1 MIPIRSKITEAMR
14 RPDCIMGVTG
24 DGGGS
29 WLSPITADGAQPT
42 TLPAAAGQP
51 WAIGS
56 GILKNY
62 GLDSLFEFHG
72 VANASCGSALDMQGY
87 GGDFSF
93 FVDCE
98 IDTPPS
104 SQSGAWYLPFLCQ
117 GLLTSY
123 LGYSTGF
130 AFRKASATANWQI
143 YGAVSSGSG
152 QVYSVY
158 ALTPTEAVGRHHI
171 ALVRDATAG
180 TLSCYWRGIKRHT
193 ATNTIVSS
201 PLNPAIRSGYGAERG
216 IAIGAGA
223 TTGVLYPGT
232 YRVHAAAVFNRA
244 LSAEEIAYLS

>member
-1 MIPIRSKITEAMR
+1 MNDKIRKAMM
-14 RPDCIMGVTG
+14 RPDCIMGVVP
-24 DGGGS
+24 DNGGS
-29 WLSPITADGAQPT
+29 WLSSITEDGAQPT
-42 TLPAAAGQP
+42 TLPATSGQP

-56 GILKNY
+56 GMLKNY
-62 GLDSLFEFHG
+62 GLDSLFEFNG

-87 GGDFSF
+87 AGDFSF

-98 IDTPPS
+98 IDTPPG

-123 LGYSTGF
+123 LGYSVGF
-130 AFRKASATANWQI
+130 AFRKTSATANWQI
-143 YGAVSSGSG
+143 YGAVSSGNG
-152 QVYSVY
+152 QAYCYY
-158 ALTPTEAVGRHHI
+158 ALTAAEAVGRHHI

-216 IAIGAGA
+216 LAIGAGA
-223 TTGVLYPGT
+223 TTSALYPGT
-232 YRVHAAAVFNRA
+232 YRVHSAAVFNRA
-244 LSAEEIAYLS
+244 LSAEEIADLS